1 MMKILITGTSGY
13 LGGNLI
19 NKLSHKNYNI
29 LGVDKKK
36 NLNNIKNGKFLKT
49 DIRKL
54 TIPKSF
60 YPDVI
65 IHVGSL
71 NSEKFY
77 KKNPIGSYNLD
88 INSTLKVLEI
98 ASAYKVKNLI
108 FASSE
113 WVYGDHN
120 KYKILKENMLI
131 DKNTIKSFY
140 ALSKIISEDLIK
152 IFYENKLIKNYI
164 ILRLGIFYGKRK
176 KPNSAVEGIFNDIK
190 NNKEVIINGSLKSS
204 RKFIHVDDISQAI
217 IKSINL
223 KKPHTLNI
231 AGTSLISLKEII
243 KNSATILKKNYLV
256 KNYNKNNLVVR
267 NVSNKLSK
275 KILRWH
281 AEIGFFKGLK
291 KLID

>member
-1 MMKILITGTSGY
+1 MAKILITGTSGY
-13 LGGNLI
+13 LGSNLI
-19 NKLSHKNYNI
+19 NKLSHKKYNI
-29 LGVDKKK
+29 LGIDKKK
-36 NLNNIKNGKFLKT
+36 NLNNKHVKFLQT

-54 TIPKSF
+54 KIPKSF

-77 KKNPIGSYNLD
+77 KKNAIGSYNLD
-88 INSTLKVLEI
+88 INSTLKILEI

-120 KYKILKENMLI
+120 KYKILKENTLI
-131 DKNTIKSFY
+131 DKNSIKSFY

-164 ILRLGIFYGKRK
+164 ILRLGIFYGKRE

-204 RKFIHVDDISQAI
+204 RKFIYVDDISQAI
-217 IKSINL
+217 IKCINL

-243 KNSATILKKNYLV
+243 KNSAKVLKKDYLV
-256 KNYNKNNLVVR
+256 KNYNKNNLVIR
-267 NVSNKLSK
+267 NISNKLSK

-281 AEIGFFKGLK
+281 PEIGFYKGLK

>member
-1 MMKILITGTSGY
+1 MKILITGTSGY
-13 LGGNLI
+13 LGGNLV

-36 NLNNIKNGKFLKT
+36 NLNNIKNSKFLKT

-54 TIPKSF
+54 KIPKSF

-120 KYKILKENMLI
+120 KYKILRENTLI
-131 DKNTIKSFY
+131 EKSAIKSFY

>member
-1 MMKILITGTSGY
+1 MQKILITGTSGY
-13 LGGNLI
+13 LGSNLI
-19 NKLSHKNYNI
+19 NKLSHKKYNI

-36 NLNNIKNGKFLKT
+36 NLNNNKHVKFLQT

-54 TIPKSF
+54 KIPKSF

-88 INSTLKVLEI
+88 INSTLKILEI
-98 ASAYKVKNLI
+98 ASVYKVKNLI

-120 KYKILKENMLI
+120 KYKILKENTLI
-131 DKNTIKSFY
+131 EKSAIKSFH

-275 KILRWH
+275 KILRCSPS
-281 AEIGFFKGLK
+281 ISFINGIK
-291 KLID
+291 KLLH

>member
-13 LGGNLI
+13 LGGNLV

-36 NLNNIKNGKFLKT
+36 NLNNIKNSKFLKT

-54 TIPKSF
+54 KIPKSF

-120 KYKILKENMLI
+120 KYKILRENTLI
-131 DKNTIKSFY
+131 EKSAIKSFY

>member
-54 TIPKSF
+54 KIPKSF

-120 KYKILKENMLI
+120 KYKILKENTLI
-131 DKNTIKSFY
+131 EKSAIKSFY

-275 KILRWH
+275 
-281 AEIGFFKGLK
+281 
-291 KLID
+291 